1 MATNIPMNTLG
12 HVTYKGTELNEFS
25 VAGCEWRKPYNLTIP
40 TKPTGVGAISVVRN
54 SSQSN
59 CGQISATTLTAS
71 GKVLYGDK
79 ITVSATAAT
88 GYESPSV
95 EVDGD
100 VIYAP
105 AKQEVWFPLV
115 IETVSKY
122 TSYTNGEVTYYIA
135 RASDSSTVSN
145 LSDYTTCT
153 IDGIEVGATST
164 TIKSTSNAF
173 GDQTTT
179 YSATF
184 GNGVLTLTT
193 DVTYTLTSKPIGTT
207 KVTGD
212 GYSTTATLIQI
223 TSATVTGDVTLKVT
237 AGGGKTYHVYYQ
249 QGTASTSDNLPSTQ
263 TYVYPN
269 SVILATNN
277 MSRIGAKESLA
288 VTLNYNGSGASDTV
302 LFSNKHTS
310 YIASGWT
317 TTNGSA
323 TCTHRD
329 GLTYSGA
336 GDLTLYPC
344 FIPETS
350 FGSITL
356 PTPTRTGYVFQG
368 WATSSTATSGQ
379 YSGGA
384 NYTPTGKVTL
394 YAVWSLPQLIAPEII
409 SATMK
414 TLDGAQTSMQ
424 ASLKVQN
431 NNSCSVYYR
440 VTWESNDGTG
450 VFDGPYTGSTIS
462 IGANSTQYV
471 TGMTNASGVTYSI
484 YFVCDGYLDSEAVTG
499 TVGSSGSTEETTTTT
514 TA

>member
-1 MATNIPMNTLG
+1 MATNIPMNTLE
-12 HVTYKGTELNEFS
+12 HVTYKGTELNELS

-71 GKVLYGDK
+71 GKVLYGDN
-79 ITVSATAAT
+79 ITCSATAAT
-88 GYESPSV
+88 GYENPSV
-95 EVDGD
+95 EFDSGITCTSV
-100 VIYAP
+100 A
-105 AKQEVWFPLV
+105 QEITFPS
-115 IETVSKY
+115 VSQSVSNY
-122 TSYTNGEVTYYIA
+122 TSYGDEEVTYYIFK
-135 RASDSSTVSN
+135 ASDSSTVSN
-145 LSDYTTCT
+145 LSDYATCT

-164 TIKSTSNAF
+164 TIKRTESIV
-173 GDQTTT
+173 GDQTTI

-184 GNGVLTLTT
+184 SNGVLTLTT
-193 DVTYTLTSKPIGTT
+193 LVTVTLTSKPSGATPV
-207 KVTGD
+207 KGNR
-212 GYSTTATLIQI
+212 YSTTATLVP
-223 TSATVTGDVTLKVT
+223 TSGTVTGDVTLKVT
-237 AGGGKTYHVYYQ
+237 AGGGKTYHVYYY
-249 QGTASTSDNLPSTQ
+249 QGSASSSTGLPSSQ

-269 SVILATNN
+269 SVILGTNN
-277 MSRIGAKESLA
+277 MTKNTTTSSGYT
-288 VTLNYNGSGASDTV
+288 VTFNYNGSGTSNTTLTV
-302 LFSNKHTS
+302 INTTN
-310 YIASGWT
+310 YVADGWT
-317 TTNGSA
+317 TTNGSTTRIYANGA
-323 TCTHRD
+323 TY
-329 GLTYSGA
+329 GSA
-336 GDLTLYPC
+336 GNLTLYPC
-344 FIPETS
+344 FTPTTQK
-350 FGSITL
+350 GGVTL
-356 PTPTRTGYVFQG
+356 PTPTRTGYVFKG
-368 WATSSTATSGQ
+368 WAKSSTATSGT
-379 YSGGA
+379 SGGA
-384 NYTPTGKVTL
+384 YYVPSSNVTL

-409 SATMK
+409 SATME

-450 VFDGPYTGSTIS
+450 VFDGPYTGRTIS